1 MNETKI
7 LSYILEWNTS
17 SNVGKI
23 ILDLEDAEPRSIEN
37 LNFEKF
43 SAITKVLEKSNAW
56 IRNNN
61 IIYNKFL

>member
-23 ILDLEDAEPRSIEN
+23 ILDLEDAEPKSIEN